1 MTKLNINGRTY
12 KLKTDLA
19 ELSIEDV
26 TNLSLI
32 EMPDRLQRLIKN
44 PNEKNVEAITE
55 QDIEVDFPNYYRC
68 VIGTLSE
75 IPRSIVNKITAEAIT
90 SIYKLVA
97 DIVIQLEGLDF
108 EPVAPER
115 LLGPRVLL
123 APRSATD
130 RVDAGEEL
138 REPLLHPLKPRLV
151 PVPLGL
157 DVSFQHHTMP
167 RQRAGFG
174 HCLVQRKLYA
184 VQRVVDALVEP
195 NLLPPELLKGV
206 QPHMDYIVVAHCS
219 GSGVG
224 SGRGVIVTLSPLQT
238 HSRVRSTGARTPLP
252 PSVKIS
258 LMPFAEPE

>member
-55 QDIEVDFPNYYRC
+55 TDIEVDFPNYYRC

-108 EPVAPER
+108 EPIAPER
-115 LLGPRVLL
+115 YRV
-123 APRSATD
+123 
-130 RVDAGEEL
+130 G
-138 REPLLHPLKPRLV
+138 
-151 PVPLGL
+151 
-157 DVSFQHHTMP
+157 
-167 RQRAGFG
+167 
-174 HCLVQRKLYA
+174 
-184 VQRVVDALVEP
+184 
-195 NLLPPELLKGV
+195 
-206 QPHMDYIVVAHCS
+206 MDF
-219 GSGVG
+219 
-224 SGRGVIVTLSPLQT
+224 LSPLNAISTETLTIPGHGYTIDQVAQAQDVAAAGYSGLVYIPAIYQGWSERKVLEFKDRAKRKPFRMVIDFFFNIWQSWNLSGKDT
-238 HSRVRSTGARTPLP
+238 RQRSREAVTGKKSQEAGCKGLSTKLHNRDMVVFLN
-252 PSVKIS
+252 
-258 LMPFAEPE
+258 